1 MKITNNSSMEIE
13 QIQRKI
19 YDIRGQRVMLDKD
32 LADLYC
38 VSTKVLNQAV
48 KRNIS
53 RFPDDF
59 MFQLTVDETFH
70 LRSQSV
76 TSSWGGHVIC
86 QMFLQKME

>member
-48 KRNIS
+48 KPNVS

-59 MFQLTVDETFH
+59 MF
-70 LRSQSV
+70 
-76 TSSWGGHVIC
+76 
-86 QMFLQKME
+86 

>member
-1 MKITNNSSMEIE
+1 MEIE

-38 VSTKVLNQAV
+38 VSTKALNQAV

-59 MFQLTVDETFH
+59 MFQLTVEETFH

-76 TSSWGGHVIC
+76 TQMVGGTLFAQC
-86 QMFLQKME
+86 FY